1 MYIIQLAQPG
11 FSKKTFM
18 ILISHYKGYGRI
30 THIYIYIYIHIY
42 ILKKKKRKK
51 RKGKSFKLHICDVS
65 VVKRAKKYP
74 KKEKKQLFVMIK
86 V

>member
-30 THIYIYIYIHIY
+30 THIYTYIHTYIHI
-42 ILKKKKRKK
+42 KKKRKRK

-86 V
+86 G